1 VRKDTIEEI
10 QILFSQGGPKPC
22 KTKTGDSPI
31 DAEIVAVL
39 ERKTHG
45 ETGYVHRLG
54 ESPDIHSAA
63 GVNAEE
69 KGTMPTMID
78 RIE

>member
-1 VRKDTIEEI
+1 
-10 QILFSQGGPKPC
+10 
-22 KTKTGDSPI
+22 
-31 DAEIVAVL
+31 
-39 ERKTHG
+39 
-45 ETGYVHRLG
+45 VHRLG